1 MDPAMVTTIN
11 FDGGVVAHG
20 NHQQSRNVGI
30 VSGSDAAL
38 NRKSSATDYLHQ
50 NYTWVGNHWV
60 PPSGIPMYSAA
71 DMRALFGRY
80 NVLFIGDSTMRR
92 SYATLYA
99 ILNETHPV
107 ENILVPQVDGRSII
121 DRNKAGWLDEPC
133 VGRSTASSDKEDLS
147 FLRSSSLCRSTSM
160 NKKFD
165 YEGRYCFKE
174 LSPILATLL
183 WSNPTLNNHGNIEQR
198 YDILVVGTG
207 VWEAVRPWDCEWK
220 GSRANLNHTD
230 WILDELSKVASP
242 SLHVIVRTLGFSS
255 DHDGDA
261 EVMAMNSRIREFISS
276 QPHMTCVDWGTQV
289 FPRSFVP
296 NRINGDIP
304 LHYGFQA
311 RFLFAH
317 MLTHTLLLI
326 QAEGKLFEQRIR

>member
-1 MDPAMVTTIN
+1 
-11 FDGGVVAHG
+11 
-20 NHQQSRNVGI
+20 
-30 VSGSDAAL
+30 
-38 NRKSSATDYLHQ
+38 
-50 NYTWVGNHWV
+50 
-60 PPSGIPMYSAA
+60 
-71 DMRALFGRY
+71 
-80 NVLFIGDSTMRR
+80 MRR

-147 FLRSSSLCRSTSM
+147 FLRSSSLCRSTSSM

-174 LSPILATLL
+174 VSPILATLFG
-183 WSNPTLNNHGNIEQR
+183 SNPRFYNQGSIEQR

-230 WILDELSKVASP
+230 WILDE
-242 SLHVIVRTLGFSS
+242 
-255 DHDGDA
+255 
-261 EVMAMNSRIREFISS
+261 
-276 QPHMTCVDWGTQV
+276 
-289 FPRSFVP
+289 
-296 NRINGDIP
+296 
-304 LHYGFQA
+304 
-311 RFLFAH
+311 
-317 MLTHTLLLI
+317 
-326 QAEGKLFEQRIR
+326 